1 MDKSTSHYCTL
12 TPVQQNIR
20 RAQMRADILPF
31 VCDVYRAGNT
41 LQLVFAQSSDIQQ
54 LLEKFIA
61 LEQQCCGFLDFSLN
75 EDHDSLSL
83 LIEGSTNTADVIDL
97 FQKTIEGEIR

>member
-1 MDKSTSHYCTL
+1 MEKPTNHHCTL
-12 TPVQQNIR
+12 TPAQQNFR
-20 RAQMRADILPF
+20 RAQIRADILPF

-75 EDHDSLSL
+75 EDNDSLSL